1 MLNRKIKDNF
11 VTFLIWLSAGIATSL
26 LVAVVAFI
34 FSNGWSLIST
44 DFLRNNYE
52 PTIRFVN
59 VETGEMFQRPEG
71 LESEIIYSENFGVAL
86 QQTEDGYMVKYVD
99 VNSPLKTALDF
110 EKAIFS
116 VGEGHIIEEING
128 MRVSP
133 STSEL
138 EILEALDAQGTV
150 LIKVRELGGGVFPMM
165 VSTLL
170 LVFVTLIISAPL
182 GILAA
187 IYMIEYA
194 KPGRF
199 VRLVRF
205 ATEILSGIPSV
216 VYGLFGMLMFVQLL
230 NLGMSILSGALTM
243 SILLLPIMMRT
254 TEEALKTV
262 PMSYR
267 EASYGL
273 GANKIQTIY
282 KVVIPSAMPGIMVG
296 IILSTGR
303 IVGESAALLFTMGT
317 FASLPVNQTTG
328 NLSILETG
336 ATLTLRAFIEVKEFG
351 NVEMASAIGIIIL
364 VIVFGLNMIS
374 RLIIKKVSKTNY

>member
-1 MLNRKIKDNF
+1 MINRRIKDNLA
-11 VTFLIWLSAGIATSL
+11 TFLIWLSAGIATSI
-26 LVAVVAFI
+26 LVAVVTFI
-34 FSNGWSLIST
+34 FSNGWSLISV

-52 PTIRFVN
+52 PTVRFVN
-59 VETGEMFQRPEG
+59 IETSDRFQRPDG
-71 LESEIIYSENFGVAL
+71 LDNRLIFSENLGVAL
-86 QQTEDGYMVKYVD
+86 EQTEAGYVVTYLD
-99 VNSPLKTALDF
+99 NNSPLRTAIDLEESLFPVKEGHFIEEVNGVTINHQTPETEVLEVLNAEATAL
-110 EKAIFS
+110 
-116 VGEGHIIEEING
+116 
-128 MRVSP
+128 
-133 STSEL
+133 
-138 EILEALDAQGTV
+138 
-150 LIKVRELGGGVFPMM
+150 IKIRELGGGVFPMM

-170 LVFVTLIISAPL
+170 LVFVTLIVSAPL

-187 IYMIEYA
+187 IYMVEYA

-199 VRLVRF
+199 VKLVRF

-230 NLGMSILSGALTM
+230 KLGMSILSGALTM

-282 KVVIPSAMPGIMVG
+282 KVVLPSAMPGIMVG

-303 IVGESAALLFTMGT
+303 IVGESAALIFTVGT
-317 FASLPVNQTTG
+317 FASLPVNLATG

-351 NVEMASAIGIIIL
+351 NIEMASAIGIVIL
-364 VIVFGLNMIS
+364 VIVFSLNMIS
-374 RLIIKKVSKTNY
+374 RLIVKKLSH